1 MSSRQYLIADP
12 DEGQRQLLDLLLADA
27 NSVLIAVGTARQ
39 ALEFLR
45 SNTPDLVIL
54 AQELP
59 DMPGTAVAKRLK
71 AVQRLS
77 NVPVIVTTDPPR
89 GLGVSVD
96 LRKEAGESGV
106 DLLLP
111 KPLGDKALKERARR
125 LIQEA
130 ETVKQGARRS
140 GGSGRQATTAV
151 IDDTLK
157 ELDDASGRLTAGTAA
172 SGQAAVGMA
181 GAVGAE
187 DEVLTRELV
196 KLREENMKLRRK
208 LSKAQEHVERL
219 EAELD
224 DLKRRRGGL
233 FGRRR

>member
-1 MSSRQYLIADP
+1 MSSRQFLIADP

-27 NSVLIAVGTARQ
+27 NSVLVAVSTARQ

-45 SNTPDLVIL
+45 SNTPDLVVL

-59 DMPGTAVAKRLK
+59 DMPGIAVAKRLK
-71 AVQRLS
+71 AVQRLG
-77 NVPVIVTTDPPR
+77 NVPVIVTTEVTE

-96 LRKEAGESGV
+96 LRQTAEDAGV

-125 LIQEA
+125 LMQEA
-130 ETVKQGARRS
+130 DAAKQQPRSGARRQS
-140 GGSGRQATTAV
+140 TTAV

-157 ELDDASGRLTAGTAA
+157 ELDGASPSVTGSDEADPAKTAA
-172 SGQAAVGMA
+172 QRTGRATADG
-181 GAVGAE
+181 
-187 DEVLTRELV
+187 EVLARELV
-196 KLREENMKLRRK
+196 KLRDENVKLKRK
-208 LSKAQEHVERL
+208 VLAAQETIERL
-219 EAELD
+219 KAELD